1 MLIKKTRANN
11 FMKEVFFKFQ
21 SMELTKI
28 GLCNSGT
35 ALKILPLKPR
45 QDLRTTTELLR
56 VSSKSSQISNLFY
69 CKLTYLQGPGLIIQV
84 DL

>member
-56 VSSKSSQISNLFY
+56 VSSESSLITSSKSQSNFTANL
-69 CKLTYLQGPGLIIQV
+69 LTGRVQV
-84 DL
+84 